1 MSRSTDAT
9 SPAAIALAAAALF
22 SLSSCASR
30 ASGSAPPVAGS
41 GGSPAGSGGA
51 AVAASAA
58 VAGGGVAPRQVIAIE
73 GITEYA
79 LGNGMRVLLVPD
91 DSKDTV
97 TVNVTYLVGSRHEGY
112 GETGMA
118 HLLEHMLF
126 KGSPKHPKVWEELKQ
141 RGASNNASTWYDRT
155 NYFETLPASDDN
167 LAWALE
173 MEADRMI
180 NSNISQKDL
189 SSEFSVVRN
198 EFELGENDPAGILSE
213 RMWSTAYLWHNYGKS
228 TIGSRADI
236 EKVPAGRLKAFY
248 KKYYRPD
255 NAVLVVAGK
264 FQPAA
269 ALALV
274 DQTFGPLARPKA
286 PLAATYTVEPAQDGE
301 RFVTLRR
308 TGDVHVVGLVYH
320 VPAHPDARFAA
331 VDALVDILTAEPS
344 GRLYQALVKTGLAAE
359 VTATALPLH
368 DPGVIEILAKV
379 RDKKNVDKVRDQMIA
394 VVEGVGKKGG
404 KGGGLVTEEELGR
417 FKARFKRS
425 FKLALTNS
433 QRMALSLSE
442 AVAAGDWR
450 LMFLHRDRVAKLTA
464 GEVDKAAATYF
475 VSSNRTVGLFL
486 PTAKPDRAPLDQTPD
501 VVAMLDGY
509 KGGAAVSEGEKFD
522 STVANIE
529 KRTKRLKLA
538 SGLQAALLAKETRGD
553 VVRARLTVRYGSEKE
568 LTGKRVAAKLLGAMM
583 RRGTRKR
590 TFQQLKDEWD
600 RLEAQVMFTSVPGEL
615 TVNVTTVNDKLLEV
629 LAVVDEVLRTP
640 SFPADQFAI
649 ATKEQLAALEE
660 QRSQPGDQAFLA
672 FNRAVTPYG
681 KNHPLYVPTT
691 DEEIAATRSLKL
703 GQVRGLH
710 RLIGMG
716 AATFTVV
723 GDFDA
728 GKLEAW
734 LGKTWGGWKS
744 PRPFARIAA
753 RYVQTAPGELFIDT
767 PDKENA
773 QIVIGYA
780 VPMRDDNPDFPSMM
794 AANYVLGGGGF
805 VSRLLT
811 RLRQKDGLSYGAFSF
826 YQASPLDEVS
836 VLAASAIL
844 APQNAGKGMSA
855 MVEEFERLTH
865 DGVPKDELTTV
876 KRGMA
881 KDWSRALA
889 DDTFVLGRLHDGLFL
904 NRTMEFWGK
913 QQAAIQA
920 LDAAQLGAVI
930 KKYFKAG
937 SVYRVTGGDKKKSG
951 AQSRRD
957 GHPHTDWSFRG

>member
-1 MSRSTDAT
+1 MSRSTDAM
-9 SPAAIALAAAALF
+9 SPAAFALAAAALL
-22 SLSSCASR
+22 SLASCAGR
-30 ASGSAPPVAGS
+30 PSGSSPPVAG
-41 GGSPAGSGGA
+41 GGGPTAGPGGA
-51 AVAASAA
+51 AVAGSAA
-58 VAGGGVAPRQVIAIE
+58 VASGAAPRQVIAIE

-91 DSKDTV
+91 DSKETV

-155 NYFETLPASDDN
+155 NYFETLPASGDN

-180 NSNISQKDL
+180 NSSIAQKDL

-213 RMWSTAYLWHNYGKS
+213 RMWSSAYLWHNYGKS

-248 KKYYRPD
+248 RKYYRPD

-264 FQPAA
+264 FEPAA
-269 ALALV
+269 TLALV
-274 DQTFGPLARPKA
+274 DRTFGPLARPRA
-286 PLAATYTVEPAQDGE
+286 PLAATYTIEPVQDGE
-301 RFVTLRR
+301 RLVTLRR

-320 VPAHPDARFAA
+320 VPAHPDPRFAA

-344 GRLYQALVKTGLAAE
+344 GRLYRALVQTGLAAE
-359 VTATALPLH
+359 VSANALPLH
-368 DPGVIEILAKV
+368 DPGVIEIMAKV

-394 VVEGVGKKGG
+394 VVEGLGKKAG
-404 KGGGLVTEEELGR
+404 KGTGPVTEEELGR

-450 LMFLHRDRVAKLTA
+450 LMFLHRDRIAKLTA
-464 GEVDKAAATYF
+464 ADVDKAATTYF
-475 VSSNRTVGLFL
+475 VSSNRTVGLFI
-486 PTAKPDRAPLDQTPD
+486 PTGKPDRAPLDQTPD

-509 KGGAAVSEGEKFD
+509 KGGAAVSEGEKFE

-529 KRTKRLKLA
+529 KRTKRLKLP

-553 VVRARLTVRYGSEKE
+553 VVRARLTVRFGNEKE
-568 LTGKRVAAKLLGAMM
+568 LTGQRVAARLLGAMM
-583 RRGTRKR
+583 RRGTKKR

-615 TVNVTTVNDKLLEV
+615 TINVTTVNDKLIDV
-629 LAVVDEVLRTP
+629 LAVIDEVLRTP
-640 SFPADQFAI
+640 SFPASEFAV

-672 FNRAVTPYG
+672 FNRAVTPYA
-681 KNHPLYVPTT
+681 KNHPLYVATT
-691 DEEIAATRSLKL
+691 DEEIAATRALKL
-703 GQVRGLH
+703 AQVRKLH
-710 RLIGMG
+710 KLLGMS

-723 GDFDA
+723 GDFNA

-734 LGKTWGGWKS
+734 LGKTWGDWKS

-753 RYVQTAPGELFIDT
+753 RYQQTAPGELFIDT

-855 MVEEFERLTH
+855 MVEEFDRLTR

-876 KRGMA
+876 KQGMA

-889 DDTFVLGRLHDGLFL
+889 DDSFVLGRLHDGLFL
-904 NRTMEFWGK
+904 NRTMDFWGK

-920 LDAAQLGAVI
+920 LDAARLNETI
-930 KKYFKAG
+930 KKYYKAT

-951 AQSRRD
+951 AK
-957 GHPHTDWSFRG
+957 G